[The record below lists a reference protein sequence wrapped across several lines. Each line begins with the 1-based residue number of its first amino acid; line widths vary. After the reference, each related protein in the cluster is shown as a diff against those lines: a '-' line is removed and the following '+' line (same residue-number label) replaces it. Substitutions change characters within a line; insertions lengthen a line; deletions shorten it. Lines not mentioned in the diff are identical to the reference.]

1 VSLRLRTKIQ
11 ALLRP
16 MSADEIA
23 AAVPRAEHRRPDLKW
38 SIQSVADSLTFGEGT
53 EMIHQAAL
61 QQFLWWSLPRR
72 YPEEEWRAAADAA
85 AELLDELGLVHLSAI
100 ARSEQTASVLAA
112 WDKGSKAGG
121 TAFHSAHASS
131 GVEPPDTSVLAWGSI
146 MGSDE
151 AAALDMAER
160 ALGEA
165 ITDGKLVPGGTR
177 WRSIAAAITE
187 DVLTRTLDIPPGQS
201 LAGLITTER
210 VGVWI
215 DSARHDELKEWRTS
229 VANRLLNPITP
240 PSDPVAAVAPFHW
253 LLELAAAPGGVELT
267 QSNYLARAV
276 VLASVERFGWWDWD
290 KAPRSEADVH
300 QLSVVREAA
309 TRLRLIR
316 RRGRK
321 LHITALGSRLLANP
335 AELWRDVAG
344 ETEDGEDFTRAVT
357 EMVGLRLLRGRV
369 ERNELVVEV
378 THVLSSQGW
387 SSSSGPITPNH
398 VSYAVWG
405 PLRWWRLFSVL
416 DEVESTWERGTG
428 RQLTPH
434 TFALS
439 PDGEQ
444 MVLTYLRSR
453 AAGPRQN
460 YYE

>member
-1 VSLRLRTKIQ
+1 
-11 ALLRP
+11 

-344 ETEDGEDFTRAVT
+344 
-357 EMVGLRLLRGRV
+357 LRLLRGRV